1 MSDIK
6 YDFGLIGLGVMGK
19 NFILNVADHGFG
31 AMGYDLDQ
39 EKVDA
44 LIVEGNGKKVTAT
57 TDLSAFLGQL
67 ALPRKIMLLVP
78 AGKPVDAV
86 IENLK
91 PHLDK
96 GDIIIDGGNS
106 FYTDTDRRFEY
117 LAKDEI
123 HFFGSG
129 VSGGAKGARRGPS
142 IMPGGDKAAYEH
154 IKPIFEAAS
163 AKVNGE
169 PCVAHLGNGS
179 AGNYVKMVHNGIEY
193 GLMQLI
199 SEAYDLMKNVL
210 GMSNA
215 EMKQVFEEWNSS
227 ELGSFLVEITADI
240 LGRKDDEGKSE
251 LVDAILDKAK
261 QKGTGKWTSQ
271 NAMDLGMPIPTIDAS
286 VQMRD
291 ISSFKDLRVEAA
303 KLYPKNTQAV
313 DLTVNDIKEAL
324 YLAYILTYAQ
334 GLQQL
339 TEASKE
345 YNYGLN
351 LEVIA
356 KIWRGG
362 CIIRASFLEEIRQAY
377 DRNPDLNNL
386 LMDSKIADVVK
397 PLIQSLLKTS
407 SAGMAQG
414 IPVSAFAA
422 SLNYFNAFRSD
433 RLPLNLIQAQRDHF
447 GSHTYERL
455 DKPGIFHTEWE
466 D

>member
-1 MSDIK
+1 
-6 YDFGLIGLGVMGK
+6 
-19 NFILNVADHGFG
+19 
-31 AMGYDLDQ
+31 
-39 EKVDA
+39 
-44 LIVEGNGKKVTAT
+44 
-57 TDLSAFLGQL
+57 
-67 ALPRKIMLLVP
+67 
-78 AGKPVDAV
+78 
-86 IENLK
+86 
-91 PHLDK
+91 
-96 GDIIIDGGNS
+96 
-106 FYTDTDRRFEY
+106 
-117 LAKDEI
+117 
-123 HFFGSG
+123 
-129 VSGGAKGARRGPS
+129 
-142 IMPGGDKAAYEH
+142 
-154 IKPIFEAAS
+154 
-163 AKVNGE
+163 
-169 PCVAHLGNGS
+169 
-179 AGNYVKMVHNGIEY
+179 
-193 GLMQLI
+193 
-199 SEAYDLMKNVL
+199 
-210 GMSNA
+210 
-215 EMKQVFEEWNSS
+215 
-227 ELGSFLVEITADI
+227 FLVEITADI

-397 PLIQSLLKTS
+397 PLIQSLEKTS

>member
-44 LIVEGNGKKVTAT
+44 LIEEGNGKKVTAT

-240 LGRKDDEGKSE
+240 LGRKDDEGKGE

-286 VQMRD
+286 VRMRE

-377 DRNPDLNNL
+377 DRNPNLTNL
-386 LMDSKIADVVK
+386 LMDTKIADVVK
-397 PLIQSLLKTS
+397 PLIQSLEKTS
-407 SAGMAQG
+407 SAGMVQG